1 MLQDFRSVSD
11 HFGTLC
17 IKGLSNTESELQKSI
32 AYKKAFICEKWAWKH
47 INEPHEVASE
57 SLLNGTLLNHHHR
70 RIKNPDKPLRRSLLQ
85 KYLTAKGR

>member
-32 AYKKAFICEKWAWKH
+32 AYKKACICEKWAWKILMNH
-47 INEPHEVASE
+47 ME
-57 SLLNGTLLNHHHR
+57 LLVKACSMEL
-70 RIKNPDKPLRRSLLQ
+70 
-85 KYLTAKGR
+85 Y